1 MSGPSTVERAYQL
14 AASGQCRT
22 IEEIAKRLK
31 AEKMD
36 SVEAHL
42 GGTGIRKD
50 LRQICA
56 QSRAKREAKAA
67 EGTETAEA
75 AE

>member
-1 MSGPSTVERAYQL
+1 MSRPSTIERAYEL

-31 AEKMD
+31 QEQME

-56 QSRAKREAKAA
+56 KSRTARAARAA
-67 EGTETAEA
+67 EGEAQA

>member
-1 MSGPSTVERAYQL
+1 MNRVTTIERAYQL
-14 AASGQCRT
+14 AASGECRT

-31 AEKMD
+31 QEQME

-50 LRQICA
+50 LRQIVA
-56 QSRAKREAKAA
+56 QSRTARAARAA
-67 EGTETAEA
+67 ENDGTAEA